1 MGFKFR
7 KSIKILP
14 GVRVNISNKGVNSVS
29 VGRRGAKV
37 NIGKKGVRSTVGIAG
52 SGLSYSSYTPYQNKT
67 KGQRAMSNHSND
79 YEEYDEYDDD
89 EYERP
94 VGFLLGLGIFLL
106 PLIFAWFTLRQGH
119 TTRARVISFVW
130 LILVLFLSFPR
141 NNEPT
146 PTPTPVQAVPTQT
159 APTSSQNPPQKQLD
173 IAEGAFTTYTKE
185 VYPKMHAKYG
195 DDGLKAFTAHDANAG
210 FMVAGLPECNRVE
223 YVGYS
228 EQRSRYPT
236 NLVSFVDCANNN
248 RFYVTNGQV
257 SEITKTIKNRP

>member
-1 MGFKFR
+1 MGFRFR

-14 GVRVNISNKGVNSVS
+14 GVRVNVSNKGVNSVS

-37 NIGKKGVRSTVGIAG
+37 NIGKKGIRNTVGIPG
-52 SGLSYSSYTPYQNKT
+52 SGLSYSSYTPYQNKP
-67 KGQRAMSNHSND
+67 KGQRSMNNHSD
-79 YEEYDEYDDD
+79 TYDEYDDD
-89 EYERP
+89 EYEYERS

-141 NNEPT
+141 NDEPAPAPVQAT
-146 PTPTPVQAVPTQT
+146 PTPTKTTPAPTQN
-159 APTSSQNPPQKQLD
+159 APTKQID
-173 IAEGAFTTYTKE
+173 IAENAFSVYTKE
-185 VYPKMHAKYG
+185 AYPKMHAQYG
-195 DDGLKAFTAHDANAG
+195 DDGLRAFTAHDANAG
-210 FMVAGLPECNRVE
+210 FMVAGLPECDRVE

-228 EQRSRYPT
+228 EQRSNYPT

-248 RFYVTNGQV
+248 RFYVSNGQV
-257 SEITKTIKNRP
+257 SEVTKRIKN